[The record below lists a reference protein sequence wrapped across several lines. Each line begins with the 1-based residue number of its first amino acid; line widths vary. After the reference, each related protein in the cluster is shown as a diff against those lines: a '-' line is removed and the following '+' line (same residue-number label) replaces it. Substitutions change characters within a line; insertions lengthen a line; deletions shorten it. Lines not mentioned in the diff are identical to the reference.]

1 MIERFKDEN
10 GGYGLRMTAPDN
22 DRVVI
27 DGMIKRLKQEEKYLD
42 EIERLKD
49 KCAKYKDI
57 IFLTY
62 LTVIIVAIIVT
73 AAILG
78 GKI

>member
-1 MIERFKDEN
+1 MIERYKDEN
-10 GGYGLRMTAPDN
+10 GGYGLRMTDPDN